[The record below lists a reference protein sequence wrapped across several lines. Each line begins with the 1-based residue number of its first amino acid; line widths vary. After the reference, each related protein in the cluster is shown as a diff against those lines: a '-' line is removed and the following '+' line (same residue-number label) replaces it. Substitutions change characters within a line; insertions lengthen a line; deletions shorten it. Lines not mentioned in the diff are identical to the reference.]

1 MIDDQDNEDD
11 NNDNIDD
18 DNNESDD
25 DEKGPLA
32 AVSISGGGRICR
44 PMPTD

>member
-1 MIDDQDNEDD
+1 MIRIMMMTTMIILTMMTTMNQMMMMT
-11 NNDNIDD
+11 I
-18 DNNESDD
+18 
-25 DEKGPLA
+25 GPLA